1 MPDSSLVAIL
11 AGLLGLALG
20 AGLGI
25 LWLRRA
31 AQSERSE
38 REQARRLESAQ
49 SQRELQAALTELNR
63 ARVDRG
69 TLAAKLDAVE
79 KVAAERKELLDGAA
93 ERIRAAFAEQAAE
106 TLGKTSAQLSENH
119 HNVLGAMLGP
129 MREQLEQF
137 RKALGETYAR
147 EHGERSA
154 LRNELEALRKL
165 NAQLGTEAGNLTR
178 ALKGDSRTQGAWGEM
193 VLERVLEASG
203 LERGRGYETQTT
215 LHDEHHARQRPD
227 VIVHLPE
234 GKDLVI
240 DAKVALTSYERY
252 CSATDDAQRALELG
266 DHVQSLRRH
275 VATLS
280 ERGYAQLPGLRTLDF
295 VLMFVP
301 VEGAMSEAVRA
312 DPELYTYALTRHIA
326 LVSPSTLLATL
337 RTVSHLW
344 RMEDRNANAAEIADK
359 AGRMY
364 DAFVKLAED
373 LRKVRT
379 QMQRTQDLLDESLGR
394 VEGGRGNLVSRSE
407 QLRRLGAKAR
417 KRLPPDL
424 AERALE
430 SDADSPEWEGEV
442 EPIQPDLIGT
452 RKGDE
457 DEPA

>member
-1 MPDSSLVAIL
+1 VLV
-11 AGLLGLALG
+11 LLG
-20 AGLGI
+20 
-25 LWLRRA
+25 
-31 AQSERSE
+31 ET
-38 REQARRLESAQ
+38 
-49 SQRELQAALTELNR
+49 AALL
-63 ARVDRG
+63 
-69 TLAAKLDAVE
+69 
-79 KVAAERKELLDGAA
+79 
-93 ERIRAAFAEQAAE
+93 
-106 TLGKTSAQLSENH
+106 
-119 HNVLGAMLGP
+119 
-129 MREQLEQF
+129 LEQF

-203 LERGRGYETQTT
+203 LERGRAYETQTT

-252 CSATDDAQRALELG
+252 CSATDDAQRALDLG
-266 DHVQSLRRH
+266 DHVQALRRH
-275 VATLS
+275 VATLA

-417 KRLPPDL
+417 KRLPPEL
-424 AERALE
+424 AERAVE
-430 SDADSPEWEGEV
+430 SDADSPEWDAEI